1 MTVSEENPRHFLF
14 DIQGPPGSFYEA
26 GTFKVEIFLPPDY
39 PMSPP
44 KALFRTKVF
53 HPNIDKV
60 GRICLDILKQDKWTP
75 ALLIEKV
82 VLSIQWLLGAPNID
96 DPLDESVADVF
107 KSSLEE
113 AEKKAREWV
122 QLYAK

>member
-1 MTVSEENPRHFLF
+1 MQSAAQPYGVTPRIMKETKLLLEKTPPGVRVTVSDENPRHFLF
-14 DIQGPPGSFYEA
+14 DIQGPPGSFYEE
-26 GTFKVEIFLPPDY
+26 GIFKVEIFLPADY

-82 VLSIQWLLGAPNID
+82 VLSI
-96 DPLDESVADVF
+96 
-107 KSSLEE
+107 
-113 AEKKAREWV
+113 
-122 QLYAK
+122 